1 MTDCQ
6 DWLNELTYT
15 SEQIL
20 NEDLAALKRM
30 PDRSRI
36 ERYNEIK
43 SNEEEFSWEF
53 GKECSDFL
61 TGNEEDR
68 LRGELRLARL
78 LLAASFYSEGELPRA
93 MEDDFIEAELQAV
106 VEFDRY
112 KQFDVLSQE
121 QIEGRIR
128 RMEGEVY
135 ELVQDYTSTQIANM
149 DELIDNPEVQ
159 QDVIERLVE
168 RYDDRRE
175 RIRQGFFVYVET
187 HGMEHM
193 VESIEEAVEAVADAS
208 SERKQIKEMLQSELT
223 ELEASLETGFRQQR
237 KRLESQLHSVEHT
250 IASETVD
257 IEEVR
262 TEIEDLG
269 GIDDETL
276 VELQTA
282 IDRTQ
287 TLESK
292 LDEKIEQL
300 ENARKNVE
308 ESDDNRREEVT
319 EIIGSE
325 LEQITE
331 QRSELRAEI
340 NRLQR
345 EREQIEHAR
354 DRLEDRQQDLET
366 QVDDLEASID
376 TKSDPS
382 EGIDGIDGSEV
393 VTASTAKLFE
403 MDYIGRFDTKM
414 HEVDTLHLPEEDFEI
429 PDGYW
434 EGRSQRRN
442 RAPHMVQLLEDKDG
456 ERVESYPTNPTARY
470 EITESRYLGLSEQT
484 EMIIG
489 ATVYSNLEAHAA
501 NGFDSAAADIDD
513 LLSFVNEAVREADRK
528 EVPYLLGIAS
538 PTGWTDR
545 LKKKIAADEFART
558 HYSRQVSICLVDLRD
573 GELIYDESD
582 SVVADNISLFERA
595 VGAERVTECVEMIQS
610 EYIEGFGRET
620 IGLEEITAEHGFD
633 GHILKGAF
641 EQLEKDGHAEQFY
654 VDEQGLALDIG

>member
-93 MEDDFIEAELQAV
+93 MENDFIEAELQAV

-112 KQFDVLSQE
+112 KQFDALSQE

-237 KRLESQLHSVEHT
+237 KQLESQLHSVEHT

-257 IEEVR
+257 IDEVR

-292 LDEKIEQL
+292 LDDKIEQL

-308 ESDDNRREEVT
+308 ESNDNRREEVT

-366 QVDDLEASID
+366 QVDDLEESID

-414 HEVDTLHLPEEDFEI
+414 HEVDTLHLPDEDFEI

-513 LLSFVNEAVREADRK
+513 LLSFVNEALREADRK

-582 SVVADNISLFERA
+582 PVVSDNISLFERA
-595 VGAERVTECVEMIQS
+595 VGAERVTECVEIIQS
-610 EYIEGFGRET
+610 EYIDGFGRET
-620 IGLEEITAEHGFD
+620 IGLEEITAQHGFD
-633 GHILKGAF
+633 GHIVKRAF
-641 EQLEKDGHAEQFY
+641 EQLENDGHAEQFY

>member
-1 MTDCQ
+1 MTNCQ
-6 DWLNELTYT
+6 DWLNELTYAG
-15 SEQIL
+15 EQIL

-30 PDRSRI
+30 SDRSRM
-36 ERYNEIK
+36 ERYNELK

-53 GKECSDFL
+53 GKECNNFL
-61 TGNEEDR
+61 TSDEEDR

-93 MEDDFIEAELQAV
+93 MEGDFIEAELQAV

-112 KQFDVLSQE
+112 KQFDALSQE

-175 RIRQGFFVYVET
+175 RIRQGLFVYVET

-193 VESIEEAVEAVADAS
+193 VESIEAAVEAVADAS
-208 SERKQIKEMLQSELT
+208 SERKQIKEMLRSELT

-237 KRLESQLHSVEHT
+237 KQVESQLHTVEQT
-250 IASETVD
+250 IASETID
-257 IEEVR
+257 INEVR
-262 TEIEDLG
+262 AEIEDVG
-269 GIDDETL
+269 GIDDGTL
-276 VELQTA
+276 GELQTA

-287 TLESK
+287 TLESE
-292 LDEKIEQL
+292 LDKKITQL
-300 ENARKNVE
+300 EDARKNVK
-308 ESDDNRREEVT
+308 ESDDNKREEVT

-340 NRLQR
+340 DRLQR

-354 DRLEDRQQDLET
+354 DRLEGRQQDLES
-366 QVDDLEASID
+366 QVNDMEESLD
-376 TKSDPS
+376 TKGDLS

-414 HEVDTLHLPEEDFEI
+414 HEVDTLHLPDKDFEI
-429 PDGYW
+429 PDDYW

-442 RAPHMVQLLEDKDG
+442 RAPHMVQLLEGKDG
-456 ERVESYPTNPTARY
+456 ERVESYPTNPMARY
-470 EITESRYLGLSEQT
+470 EVTESRYLGLSEQT

-501 NGFDSAAADIDD
+501 NGFDSAAADIED

-538 PTGWTDR
+538 PTGWTDQ
-545 LKKKIAADEFART
+545 LKTKITADEFART
-558 HYSRQVSICLVDLRD
+558 HYSRQVSICLIDLRD

-582 SVVADNISLFERA
+582 SVAADNISLFERA

-610 EYIEGFGRET
+610 EYIDGFGRET
-620 IGLEEITAEHGFD
+620 IGLEEITAQHGYD
-633 GHILKGAF
+633 GHVVKRAF
-641 EQLEKDGHAEQFY
+641 ERLEKDGHAEQFY

>member
-1 MTDCQ
+1 MTECQ
-6 DWLNELTYT
+6 NWLNELTYT

-53 GKECSDFL
+53 GKECSNFL
-61 TGNEEDR
+61 TSNEEDKI
-68 LRGELRLARL
+68 RGELRLARL
-78 LLAASFYSEGELPRA
+78 LLAASFYSERELPRA
-93 MEDDFIEAELQAV
+93 MEGDFIEAELQAV
-106 VEFDRY
+106 IEFDRY
-112 KQFDVLSQE
+112 KQFDALSQE

-135 ELVQDYTSTQIANM
+135 ELVQNYTSTQIANM
-149 DELIDNPEVQ
+149 DKLIDNPEAQ
-159 QDVIERLVE
+159 QDLIERLVE
-168 RYDDRRE
+168 RYDNRRE

-208 SERKQIKEMLQSELT
+208 GERKQIKEMLQSELT
-223 ELEASLETGFRQQR
+223 KLEASLDTGFRQQR
-237 KRLESQLHSVEHT
+237 KQLESQLHSVEHT

-257 IEEVR
+257 IDQVR
-262 TEIEDLG
+262 TEIEELD

-292 LDEKIEQL
+292 LDDKIEQL
-300 ENARKNVE
+300 ENARKRVE

-325 LEQITE
+325 LDQITE

-340 NRLQR
+340 NHLRR

-354 DRLEDRQQDLET
+354 DRLENRQQNLET
-366 QVDDLEASID
+366 QVDDLEESVD
-376 TKSDPS
+376 TKGDPS
-382 EGIDGIDGSEV
+382 EGMDGINGSDV

-414 HEVDTLHLPEEDFEI
+414 HEVDTLHLPEESFEV

-434 EGRSQRRN
+434 EKRSQRRN
-442 RAPHMVQLLEDKDG
+442 RAPHMVQLLEGKDG
-456 ERVESYPTNPTARY
+456 ENVESYPTNPTARY
-470 EITESRYLGLSEQT
+470 EITESRYLGLSEQPR
-484 EMIIG
+484 MIIG
-489 ATVYSNLEAHAA
+489 ATVYSNLEAHAT

-513 LLSFVNEAVREADRK
+513 LLSFINDAVREANLK

-545 LKKKIAADEFART
+545 LKKKITADRFART
-558 HYSRQVSICLVDLRD
+558 HYSRQVSICLIDLRD
-573 GELIYDESD
+573 GELIYDDSD
-582 SVVADNISLFERA
+582 PVVTDNISLFERA
-595 VGAERVTECVEMIQS
+595 VGAERVSECVELIQS
-610 EYIEGFGRET
+610 EYIDGVGRET
-620 IGLEEITAEHGFD
+620 IGLEEITGEHGFER
-633 GHILKGAF
+633 HVVKRAF
-641 EQLEKDGHAEQFY
+641 ERLEKDGHAEQFY
-654 VDEQGLALDIG
+654 VDEHGLALDIG